1 MLFNLLDDVQHWRNR
16 AEQAR
21 VLAEQMN
28 DSLAREMMLRIAS
41 NYDQIAEQASVPIPK
56 FAHPCGNL

>member
-1 MLFNLLDDVQHWRNR
+1 MLSNLLDDVQHWRNR

-28 DSLAREMMLRIAS
+28 SLAREMMHRIAS
-41 NYDQIAEQASVPIPK
+41 NYDRIAEQASVPIPR

>member
-1 MLFNLLDDVQHWRNR
+1 MLSNLLDDVQHWRNR

-28 DSLAREMMLRIAS
+28 SLAREMMHGIAS
-41 NYDQIAEQASVPIPK
+41 NYDRIAEQASVPIPR